1 MPDTISSQHGGTY
14 RGGLLDTDAD
24 RHQRQHVVAGDE
36 GEDPRDGIEV
46 GPGFDAH
53 HLIAQGTRVDVDRHL
68 PRVLGERRYLH
79 LHAFVKHV
87 GLAVEQALVVVLPH
101 HRLQRVGI
109 RRQHGLPLKGDQQQQ
124 DPDAHVD
131 SSKRRSATGSVSR
144 SARPGAA

>member
-1 MPDTISSQHGGTY
+1 MPDPISGQHGGTY

-24 RHQRQHVVAGDE
+24 RHQRQHLVAGDE

-46 GPGFDAH
+46 GPGFYAH
-53 HLIAQGTRVDVDRHL
+53 HLIAQGTRIDVDRHL
-68 PRVLGERRYLH
+68 PRVLGERRHLH
-79 LHAFVKHV
+79 LHAFVEHV

-109 RRQHGLPLKGDQQQQ
+109 SRQHGLPLKGDQQQQ